1 MERKTVSLFS
11 PLALYNFVSALAWCF
26 VLINALLLYSKYGQ
40 PTAYEYTKDLLTYV
54 QCGSIIEIFNSLF
67 GIVRSPLL
75 TTAAQVLSRLLVVLG
90 IFQFVP
96 EAPGS
101 KSTAYITLLLAW
113 CITEVVRYLFYFF
126 NLTRQAG
133 PPRFI
138 LILRYNLFL
147 VLYPSGVASELYII
161 YSALPLAEELYGPWA
176 RYFLIGSMLTY
187 IPGLPMLF
195 LHMVSQ
201 RRKVMKTLRE
211 AAVKKTAKED

>member
-1 MERKTVSLFS
+1 MFRVTKR
-11 PLALYNFVSALAWCF
+11 LAF
-26 VLINALLLYSKYGQ
+26 YSRYGQ
-40 PTAYEYTKDLLTYV
+40 PTAYEYTKDILTYV

-126 NLTRQAG
+126 NLTRQTG

-138 LILRYNLFL
+138 LMLRYNLFL

-161 YSALPLAEELYGPWA
+161 YSALPLAEELYWA
-176 RYFLIGSMLTY
+176 MGQILPHWKYADLHSWASNAIFTY
-187 IPGLPMLF
+187 GCTETQG
-195 LHMVSQ
+195 H
-201 RRKVMKTLRE
+201 
-211 AAVKKTAKED
+211 EDS